1 LQKEVPMAVRFQVSV
16 SLDGFL
22 AGPDQSTEDPLGVR
36 GEALHEWLIEL
47 DVWRRQQGETGGVT
61 NASSQVVEEAQSNV
75 GAYVMGRN
83 MFGGGPGPWS
93 DDPPWTGWWGDD
105 PPYHAPVFVLTHH
118 AREPLPMQG
127 GTTFHFVTEG
137 TDVALARAQES
148 AGDADV
154 MIGGGAEAIR
164 QYLAAGQVDTF
175 ELHITPVILGA
186 GERPLRDVGDLR
198 LEQVR
203 VIEAPGVTH
212 VKYRVLR

>member
-1 LQKEVPMAVRFQVSV
+1 MPVTFQASV

-22 AGPDQSTEDPLGVR
+22 AGPDQSPEEPLGVG
-36 GEALHEWLIEL
+36 GESLHAWLVEL
-47 DVWRRQQGETGGVT
+47 EVWRRQQGETGGVT
-61 NASSQVVEEAQSNV
+61 NRSSQVVEEAQSNV

-93 DDPPWTGWWGDD
+93 DAPPWTGWWGDD

-118 AREPLPMQG
+118 PREPLPMQG

-137 TDVALARAQES
+137 TDVALARAQEA

-154 MIGGGAEAIR
+154 MIGGGAETIR

-175 ELHITPVILGA
+175 ELHIAPVILGA
-186 GERPLRDVGDLR
+186 GERPLQDVGDLR

-203 VIEAPGVTH
+203 AIEAPGVTH